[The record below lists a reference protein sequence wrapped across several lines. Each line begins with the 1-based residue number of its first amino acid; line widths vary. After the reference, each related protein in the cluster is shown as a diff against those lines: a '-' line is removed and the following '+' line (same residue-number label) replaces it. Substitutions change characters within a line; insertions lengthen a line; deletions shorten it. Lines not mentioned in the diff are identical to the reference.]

1 MSFPVSS
8 EQAVTAIAA
17 LDAPSTLRNSRR
29 RTPGLP
35 FVLMVL
41 TVVSFAGT
49 PFASPLSCCSMSV
62 VAVGAV
68 VARLLSLCD
77 WRGTWRRRLL
87 GVSGGLEPLL
97 RAVAVH
103 MAADAPA
110 HVEARVL
117 IDARH
122 VLDLAMA
129 CLTRDAGVHVPHV
142 REVDVLGKLV
152 DAHPRNRLRARLH
165 AQADGRRIGVLIE
178 LLQFRARAL

>member
-35 FVLMVL
+35 LVLMVL
-41 TVVSFAGT
+41 TLVSFAGT
-49 PFASPLSCCSMSV
+49 PFASPLSRWSMSV

-68 VARLLSLCD
+68 VARLLSLGD
-77 WRGTWRRRLL
+77 WRRTRRGCLL
-87 GVSGGLEPLL
+87 GVSGGLEPLR
-97 RAVAVH
+97 RAVPGH

-117 IDARH
+117 VDATH
-122 VLDLAMA
+122 VFDLAMA
-129 CLTRDAGVHVPHV
+129 RLTRHTGVHVPHV

-152 DAHPRNRLRARLH
+152 DADPRNRLRARLH
-165 AQADGRRIGVLIE
+165 AQAHGWRIGVLIE
-178 LLQFRARAL
+178 LL